1 MPTQAPA
8 VRADGSAPIV
18 GRPSPA
24 ATMPFLRAGRPLKA
38 WRYVGLYA
46 EDVMLCVG
54 RVRVAGVPQ
63 SFWAVWDREAGVLH
77 ERTSFLPGQVTLPD
91 GCAHV
96 RARGV
101 EIDLRVDGA
110 GDAVDVR
117 SPHGAAWIWTRKTPV
132 TVSGTVRVGGRTRQV
147 HGAGL
152 VDDSAGHHARDTA
165 WEWSAGTGTL
175 TDGRSVT
182 WNLVTGVHDGPVVS
196 ERSVWVDGRVHAVGP
211 VTFTPALDGVA
222 FAEGGAL
229 AFSPE
234 AVRERHDALGPVRSD
249 YVQPFGTFTGSLPA
263 AGGALTL
270 ATGFGVMERHRAR
283 W

>member
-1 MPTQAPA
+1 MPAQTPA
-8 VRADGSAPIV
+8 VRTDA
-18 GRPSPA
+18 PA
-24 ATMPFLRAGRPLKA
+24 ADHPSVVPAMPFLRAGRPLKA

-46 EDVMLCVG
+46 EDLMLCAG

-63 SFWAVWDREAGVLH
+63 AFWAVWDREAGRLH
-77 ERTSFLPGQVTLPD
+77 ECTTFMPGQVALPD
-91 GCAHV
+91 GRVRVRA

-101 EIDLRVDGA
+101 AVDLRLEPA

-132 TVSGTVRVGGRTRQV
+132 TASGTVRVAGRTRQV
-147 HGAGL
+147 HGSGL
-152 VDDSAGHHARDTA
+152 IDDSAGHHARDTA
-165 WEWSAGTGTL
+165 WEWSAGNGTL
-175 TDGRSVT
+175 ADGRRVT
-182 WNLVTGVHDGPVVS
+182 WNLVTGVHDGAAVS
-196 ERSVWVDGRVHAVGP
+196 ERTVWVDGRAHPVGP
-211 VTFTPALDGVA
+211 VAFTAALDGIA

-229 AFSPE
+229 AFTAE

-249 YVQPFGTFTGSLPA
+249 YVQPFGTFTGTVPGT
-263 AGGALTL
+263 GGALTL